1 MIFKYLTKSFYIN
14 LSIIFLI
21 FFLDRASKL
30 YVIYLDK
37 KNLNSKLFSSEFLN
51 IDLIWNEGIAFGFFS
66 FNQNNLYNSLTFI
79 IAIIII
85 LILVMTFYN
94 IGLKKYSLLII
105 FSGALGNLFD
115 RIFYKAVPDFIDL
128 HINNFHW
135 FIFNVSDIFI
145 TFGVMLMIVLEITSK
160 DDQNKNYEKM

>member
-51 IDLIWNEGIAFGFFS
+51 IDLIWNEGIAFGLFS
-66 FNQNNLYNSLTFI
+66 FNQNNFYNALTFI